1 MTQHA
6 YARQVALDRGD
17 VLRIRD
23 GAGTTVHAKSGVLWV
38 TEESDHHDRVLVPGV
53 ACRIEHGGLALV
65 EAHRP
70 ARLVIEVPPGVDGPR
85 DVRILFRGSEV
96 SQEVR
101 FAKPRRALAALA
113 LRAKVLWRRVSG
125 VMSRAS
131 DKYLRV
137 PVGGHYEHDR
147 FLSSRRP
154 RGSAS
159 TRVAIERHLP
169 DRYRFPYY

>member
-23 GAGTTVHAKSGVLWV
+23 GAGTTVRAQSGVLWV
-38 TEESDHHDRVLVPGV
+38 TEECDHDDRVLGPGV
-53 ACRIEHGGLALV
+53 SCRIAHAGIALV

-85 DVRILFRGSEV
+85 DVRILFRGGEE
-96 SQEVR
+96 SQAVR
-101 FAKPRRALAALA
+101 FAKPRRALATLA
-113 LRAKVLWRRVSG
+113 TRAKALWRGFARVLR
-125 VMSRAS
+125 RAS
-131 DKYLRV
+131 DKYMSV

-154 RGSAS
+154 RGDLS
-159 TRVAIERHLP
+159 RLPVVERFVP